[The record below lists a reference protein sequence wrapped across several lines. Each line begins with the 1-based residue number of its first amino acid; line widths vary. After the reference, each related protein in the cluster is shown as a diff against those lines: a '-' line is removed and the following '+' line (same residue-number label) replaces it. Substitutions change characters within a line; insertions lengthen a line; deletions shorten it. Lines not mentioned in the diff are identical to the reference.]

1 FGPLPRADRLW
12 KSWSLMGRLGTL
24 MVALALLAAAWS
36 GWLFIS
42 WVNGIPSSGPAG
54 RRVAWTVDVEPSL
67 RKTALQLRTWRDEG
81 LLRPD
86 DHGFNYSPDTANYC
100 AWFCPEEKG
109 FFDYRLDLFPAPVA
123 REFVDVRQALRRN

>member
-1 FGPLPRADRLW
+1 
-12 KSWSLMGRLGTL
+12 
-24 MVALALLAAAWS
+24 
-36 GWLFIS
+36 
-42 WVNGIPSSGPAG
+42 G
-54 RRVAWTVDVEPSL
+54 RRVAWTIDVEPSL

-123 REFVDVRQALRRN
+123 REFVDVRQVLRRNPPPAGPAARQPTDWRELFRNQHINHVVLYGSDTSPLNPGIQTSVQAAI